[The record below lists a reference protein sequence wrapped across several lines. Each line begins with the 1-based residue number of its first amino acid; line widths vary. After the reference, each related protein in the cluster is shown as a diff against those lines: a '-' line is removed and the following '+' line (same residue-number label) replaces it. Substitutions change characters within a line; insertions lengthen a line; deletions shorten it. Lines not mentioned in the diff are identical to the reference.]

1 MPSINQMKKKIT
13 DLEKAVKPKKSTNWK
28 HNHPKWMYDIMFC
41 DFLLYN
47 HYSNKNP
54 DELNEMGKALID
66 KGMGRPY
73 NADDVED
80 ALKYFEDNNIDP
92 LSRDVFTGN
101 YLSTFIMFV
110 EDPEYYFNHNDVSDD
125 LKKDWEKFI
134 ETRDFSIFYDRYEN
148 KNDED

>member
-28 HNHPKWMYDIMFC
+28 HHHPKWMYDIMFC
-41 DFLLYN
+41 DWLLHH

-54 DELNEMGKALID
+54 DELNEMEKALIEH
-66 KGMGRPY
+66 KGMGRPE
-73 NADDVED
+73 NA
-80 ALKYFEDNNIDP
+80 LSYFKEHNIDP

-110 EDPEYYFNHNDVSDD
+110 EDPEYYFNNNDVSDG
-125 LKKDWEKFI
+125 LRNDWEKFI

-148 KNDED
+148 KNDGD